1 MRLLRRLRCWLWEAK
16 QRTTWRLFG
25 YRRFGA
31 RDARKMLEII
41 DGPGFARIDLSKP
54 EKGCHG

>member
-1 MRLLRRLRCWLWEAK
+1 MRLLRRLHHWLWEAK
-16 QRTTWRLFG
+16 QQATWRLFG

-31 RDARKMLEII
+31 RDARRMMKII

-54 EKGCHG
+54 DHD